1 MQESALSVRGKPI
14 YGRHTVSA
22 ASRTSFPLPTVAFP
36 PTWALTCPSQPA
48 ALRSEDRERQQL
60 ALVDGQKLSR
70 IKIAEAVGGEIVLN
84 VLLVLRRG
92 GAHRG
97 RTSQKRSILSN
108 APFFT

>member
-1 MQESALSVRGKPI
+1 MQESALSVRGEADI
-14 YGRHTVSA
+14 RQAH
-22 ASRTSFPLPTVAFP
+22 RERREQDLLPVADGGVPADMGLDLPF
-36 PTWALTCPSQPA
+36 AA

-92 GAHRG
+92 GAHRVDVVAED
-97 RTSQKRSILSN
+97 RLLRRDAI
-108 APFFT
+108 

>member
-36 PTWALTCPSQPA
+36 PTWALTFAA

-92 GAHRG
+92 GAHRVDVVAED
-97 RTSQKRSILSN
+97 RLLRRDAI
-108 APFFT
+108 

>member
-1 MQESALSVRGKPI
+1 
-14 YGRHTVSA
+14 
-22 ASRTSFPLPTVAFP
+22 
-36 PTWALTCPSQPA
+36 
-48 ALRSEDRERQQL
+48 
-60 ALVDGQKLSR
+60 VDGQKLSR

-97 RTSQKRSILSN
+97 GAAQKRSILSN

>member
-22 ASRTSFPLPTVAFP
+22 ASRTVPADVGLDLPFA
-36 PTWALTCPSQPA
+36 A

-70 IKIAEAVGGEIVLN
+70 IKIAEAVGGKIVLN

-92 GAHRG
+92 GAHRVDVVAED
-97 RTSQKRSILSN
+97 RLLRRDAI
-108 APFFT
+108 

>member
-1 MQESALSVRGKPI
+1 MGLD
-14 YGRHTVSA
+14 
-22 ASRTSFPLPTVAFP
+22 LPFA
-36 PTWALTCPSQPA
+36 A

-92 GAHRG
+92 GAHRVDVVAED
-97 RTSQKRSILSN
+97 RLLRRDAI
-108 APFFT
+108 

>member
-22 ASRTSFPLPTVAFP
+22 ASRTFFPLPTVALNADVGLDLPF
-36 PTWALTCPSQPA
+36 AA

-92 GAHRG
+92 GA
-97 RTSQKRSILSN
+97 QW
-108 APFFT
+108 

>member
-22 ASRTSFPLPTVAFP
+22 ASRTSFPLPTVAADLGFDLP
-36 PTWALTCPSQPA
+36 FAA

-97 RTSQKRSILSN
+97 GTAQKRSILSN

>member
-1 MQESALSVRGKPI
+1 MQESALSVRRKPI

-36 PTWALTCPSQPA
+36 PTVGLDLPFAA

-84 VLLVLRRG
+84 VLLILRRG
-92 GAHRG
+92 GAHRVDVVAED
-97 RTSQKRSILSN
+97 RLLRRDAI
-108 APFFT
+108 

>member
-1 MQESALSVRGKPI
+1 MRQAHRERREQDL
-14 YGRHTVSA
+14 
-22 ASRTSFPLPTVAFP
+22 LPVADGGVPADMGLDLPF
-36 PTWALTCPSQPA
+36 AA

-92 GAHRG
+92 GAHRVDVVAED
-97 RTSQKRSILSN
+97 RLLRRDAI
-108 APFFT
+108 